1 MPVKQ
6 HVPVIFGLVSEFLT
20 KADKGTILIS
30 VILQVLLIVL
40 IVVDIV
46 PSSFIDP
53 DLPGRNLAAHV
64 GLFEGEPIF
73 LPVSQLETD
82 AEFQAGAADIE
93 VFITHTA
100 AKTALRSVSHVEAK
114 LAGTR
119 LFNGKD
125 DYHVVGILP
134 RLEVHV
140 DVAEVSQPLQAVQ
153 RQTKLVG
160 VEEFSNLYL

>member
-6 HVPVIFGLVSEFLT
+6 HIPVVFRLVPELLT
-20 KADKGTILIS
+20 KADKGTILVS
-30 VILQVLLIVL
+30 VIFQVLFIIL
-40 IVVDIV
+40 IVVDVV
-46 PSSFIDP
+46 PCPFINANF
-53 DLPGRNLAAHV
+53 PGRDLAAHI
-64 GLFEGEPIF
+64 GLFEGEPVF
-73 LPVSQLETD
+73 LSVSQLEAN

>member
-1 MPVKQ
+1 MFIIIIIVDV
-6 HVPVIFGLVSEFLT
+6 VPG
-20 KADKGTILIS
+20 
-30 VILQVLLIVL
+30 
-40 IVVDIV
+40 
-46 PSSFIDP
+46 PFINT
-53 DLPGRNLAAHV
+53 DLPCRNLATHV
-64 GLFEGEPIF
+64 GLFEGEPVF
-73 LPVSQLETD
+73 LSVSQLEAD

-100 AKTALRSVSHVEAK
+100 AKTALRSVGHVEAK

-134 RLEVHV
+134 RLEVHI

-153 RQTKLVG
+153 CQAKLVG